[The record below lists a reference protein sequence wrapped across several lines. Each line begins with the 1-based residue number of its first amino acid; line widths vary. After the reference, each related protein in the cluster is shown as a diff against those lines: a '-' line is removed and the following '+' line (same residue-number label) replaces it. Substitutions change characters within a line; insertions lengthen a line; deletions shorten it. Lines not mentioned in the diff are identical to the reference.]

1 LNTTNQLP
9 PPVPPPTSPAF
20 APPVQMGL
28 AIASLV
34 LGVLAVLASLFLVG
48 ALFGLVGLVL
58 GMVHLS
64 RRTGRNGLAWAGMV
78 LSVIGVFAS
87 IGLILVYYPFV
98 KEAIKLS
105 RQMQGSGST
114 ETGFE
119 KWEGV
124 IAPDFSVKTLDGQT
138 VKLSELK
145 GKRVVLDFWATWCPP
160 CVKEVPRFIRLRR
173 DVPESNLVILG
184 VSKEDAD
191 TLRSFVKEKRVN
203 YLIASADNL
212 PSPYR
217 DVTGI
222 PTTFFIDRRG
232 AIQKVAVGYHDFDAL
247 KAMAL
252 AADDIREP
260 KQKPDAP
267 GPPPSA
273 AGQ

>member
-1 LNTTNQLP
+1 
-9 PPVPPPTSPAF
+9 
-20 APPVQMGL
+20 MGL